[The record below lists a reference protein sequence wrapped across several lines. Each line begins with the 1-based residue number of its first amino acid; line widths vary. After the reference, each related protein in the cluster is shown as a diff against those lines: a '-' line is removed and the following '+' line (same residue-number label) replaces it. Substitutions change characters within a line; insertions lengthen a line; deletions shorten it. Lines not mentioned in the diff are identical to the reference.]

1 MIWKAKTFGLKI
13 ELMFLFLCGS
23 VGQIIC
29 LLKLDQFHVYNI
41 FFRDKKK
48 LKNISLNSENF
59 RNSANTDFLFN

>member
-41 FFRDKKK
+41 FFRDKK
-48 LKNISLNSENF
+48 N
-59 RNSANTDFLFN
+59 